1 MKFGISE
8 SYACKRCK
16 FAEMILLRC
25 LDCPDVDYLKTSIES
40 NLIAVDVCE
49 QEIER
54 PLEGQKEY
62 YSGKKKDTP

>member
-1 MKFGISE
+1 
-8 SYACKRCK
+8 
-16 FAEMILLRC
+16 
-25 LDCPDVDYLKTSIES
+25 
-40 NLIAVDVCE
+40 CE